1 MDRLMSCNGG
11 NFPLLLLA
19 QRPSPK
25 RMGLLM
31 RRTKMAIEA
40 HFFEIKTLYV
50 LKDVQIQFEI
60 EKSKN
65 CRQSKEPKCW
75 FYFLQCEKRK
85 NSLPRKNF
93 VKPMSM

>member
-31 RRTKMAIEA
+31 RRKKMAIEA
-40 HFFEIKTLYV
+40 HFFEIKTVDSKRCAKPLH
-50 LKDVQIQFEI
+50 FEI
-60 EKSKN
+60 VVSK
-65 CRQSKEPKCW
+65 
-75 FYFLQCEKRK
+75 F
-85 NSLPRKNF
+85 F
-93 VKPMSM
+93 VKLKEG